1 MTKKRQER
9 FIRENILPWQLIR
22 LFCQFTTPPK
32 NKLLLLLGIYPEPLF
47 LMVNS
52 KIHPYIES
60 RASLKSSQVLLKN
73 SEHYF
78 LAHDSY
84 IDCREVYT
92 TFSLNDIVTQVQ
104 NDSQRIRGFI
114 NEETQDQ
121 VIAAIKASPILEKQ
135 YKKIVLA
142 ELECQVSC

>member
-9 FIRENILPWQLIR
+9 FIRENILPWQLFR

-32 NKLLLLLGIYPEPLF
+32 NKHLLLVGIYPHPLL

-52 KIHPYIES
+52 KIHPYIKS
-60 RASLKSSQVLLKN
+60 RAYLKSSQVSLN
-73 SEHYF
+73 ASQHYF

-92 TFSLNDIVTQVQ
+92 ALTLNDIVTQVET
-104 NDSQRIRGFI
+104 DRQRIRGFV
-114 NEETQDQ
+114 NEETQEQ
-121 VIAAIKASPILEKQ
+121 VIAAIKASQVLEKQ
-135 YKKIVLA
+135 YKNLILA
-142 ELECQVSC
+142 TVND